1 MKREIDRQVG
11 RINGMYAK
19 DGWVPIH
26 YLYRALDREEL
37 VAYYKAADV
46 ALVTP
51 LRDGMNLVAPEFA
64 ASRIDE
70 DGILVISEFA
80 GIASRCEG
88 ALLVNPYDLHGMA
101 RALFE
106 ALRMSR
112 EERARRMHTLR
123 RVVRANPV
131 SRWAGQC
138 LGDARSH
145 AAQAALRIGGPSLRG
160 TPAQR

>member
-11 RINGMYAK
+11 RINGMYAR

-37 VAYYKAADV
+37 VAYYKAADI

-64 ASRIDE
+64 ASRIDD
-70 DGILVISEFA
+70 DGILIISEFA
-80 GIASRCEG
+80 GIAARCEG
-88 ALLVNPYDLHGMA
+88 ALLINPYDLHGTA

-112 EERARRMHTLR
+112 EERSRRMQTLR
-123 RVVRANPV
+123 KVVRSNPV
-131 SRWAGQC
+131 SRWAGMC
-138 LGDARSH
+138 LGPSKPPV
-145 AAQAALRIGGPSLRG
+145 AQGALRVGGSPLRES
-160 TPAQR
+160 PARR